1 MKAAFIS
8 LGCAKNL
15 VDSEFILGFLEKS
28 GIAIVNDPEK
38 ADVIFV
44 NTCAFI
50 EPAREE
56 TRETIAE
63 MHAYGKKI
71 VMLGCYAKRYRDR
84 IQKEMPYVNKV
95 VSLDEYPDLAQI
107 MKDFFKDDSLSFA
120 KLDYH
125 NRMLTGNPYSSYVKI
140 SEGCDNRCAYC
151 AIPMIRGQF
160 RSRPYKEIIDECRL
174 LIKNGAKEI
183 TLIGQDTTKYGTDL
197 NDNVTLASLMK
208 EIAAIENVFL
218 VRVLYLYPD
227 EVTDELI
234 EAMVSNE
241 KIAPYFDLPIQHIST
256 PLLKLM
262 NRRGDE
268 NDIRALLKKI
278 KDKKSDAIIRTTLI
292 VGFPGETDAD
302 YSKLADFVFE
312 SGFDR
317 LGAFMY
323 SKEEGTKAFSMENMV
338 LPEVMQ
344 NRYDN
349 IMRIQR
355 RVSRKQNQKQVGL
368 IHKTLVENYDPET
381 GFYYGRS
388 YAFAP
393 DDVDGYIVFKSKR
406 ELKMGE
412 VVDVLIKEC
421 IGYDLIGD
429 EIG

>member
-1 MKAAFIS
+1 
-8 LGCAKNL
+8 
-15 VDSEFILGFLEKS
+15 
-28 GIAIVNDPEK
+28 
-38 ADVIFV
+38 
-44 NTCAFI
+44 
-50 EPAREE
+50 
-56 TRETIAE
+56 
-63 MHAYGKKI
+63 
-71 VMLGCYAKRYRDR
+71 
-84 IQKEMPYVNKV
+84 
-95 VSLDEYPDLAQI
+95 
-107 MKDFFKDDSLSFA
+107 
-120 KLDYH
+120 
-125 NRMLTGNPYSSYVKI
+125 
-140 SEGCDNRCAYC
+140 
-151 AIPMIRGQF
+151 
-160 RSRPYKEIIDECRL
+160 
-174 LIKNGAKEI
+174 
-183 TLIGQDTTKYGTDL
+183 
-197 NDNVTLASLMK
+197 
-208 EIAAIENVFL
+208 
-218 VRVLYLYPD
+218 
-227 EVTDELI
+227 
-234 EAMVSNE
+234 
-241 KIAPYFDLPIQHIST
+241 
-256 PLLKLM
+256 
-262 NRRGDE
+262 
-268 NDIRALLKKI
+268 LKKI